1 MSIASKSTGSGKSS
15 SRGSSVMT
23 FVSVVLCLGCLGI
36 AIIEHSILRSA
47 IYLTLVPIA
56 LVQWYL
62 CTKRSFA
69 DINSRKI
76 WILPIPIL
84 LVITTTGLFMRW
96 FIVSGIALA
105 AALIVQLLIVF
116 RMPRNDSKLN
126 EFKGSDGQQ
135 S

>member
-1 MSIASKSTGSGKSS
+1 VGIASKSTGSGKSS

-23 FVSVVLCLGCLGI
+23 FISVVLCLGCLGI

-105 AALIVQLLIVF
+105 AALIAQLLIVLI
-116 RMPRNDSKLN
+116 PPPKDLELN
-126 EFKGSDGQQ
+126 KNEVSDGQNP
-135 S
+135 